1 MTTRKLERQEWQSYF
16 DAASRTLPAG
26 TVQVRVEGLDLGD
39 QIAADHLPLLGISFD
54 PHDDTVHVIAEKIDH
69 AISHP
74 KAIYVD
80 EAPEGLRVVEIT
92 DGEGRTQLLEL
103 TSAIPLPA

>member
-1 MTTRKLERQEWQSYF
+1 MATRKLEREEWQSYF
-16 DAASRTLPAG
+16 DVASRTLPAG
-26 TVQVRVEGLDLGD
+26 TVRMRVDGLDLGD
-39 QIAADHLPLLGISFD
+39 QISADHLPLLGISFD
-54 PHDDTVHVIAEKIDH
+54 PKEDAVHVITEALDH

-80 EAPEGLRVVEIT
+80 EELEGLRVVEIT
-92 DGEGRTQLLEL
+92 DGEGHKQLIEL

>member
-1 MTTRKLERQEWQSYF
+1 MTTRKLERKEWQSYF

-26 TVQVRVEGLDLGD
+26 TVQLRVEGLDLGD

-54 PHDDTVHVIAEKIDH
+54 PSDDTVHVIAEAIDH
-69 AISHP
+69 TISHP
-74 KAIYVD
+74 QAIFVD
-80 EAPEGLRVVEIT
+80 EDTEGLRAVQIT
-92 DGEGRTQLLEL
+92 DDEGRKQLLEL